1 MMDDQQNIIIYRTA
15 DGRASVALYAKDGK
29 IWLNQQ
35 QMAELFATSKQLI
48 SHHIANILKERELNE
63 ISVVKQY
70 LTTAADGKNY
80 NVVFYSLEMII
91 AVGYRVRGI
100 RGTQF
105 RQWAT
110 EHLTEYLVKGFTM
123 DDKRLKNP
131 DGRPDYFDELLLR
144 IRDIR
149 ASEKRF
155 YQKIRDLFALSS
167 DYEKSDK
174 ATQMFFAET
183 QNKLLYAVTHQT
195 AAELIVARADANQP
209 NMGLTTWK
217 GSIVR
222 KGDVIIAK
230 NYLQNEEIDSLNRL
244 VDIFLTSA
252 EERVKGRRDL
262 TLDYWRKNVDSLLT
276 FQEKDILQ
284 GAGSITNYEAE
295 ETAKQVYDV
304 FNSKRKQIEAQAA
317 DADDL
322 KMLEDLE
329 QSLKR
334 KQGDI
339 QIHFSVL
346 LLNPPLSNPVFQ
358 KGSV

>member
-1 MMDDQQNIIIYRTA
+1 MNDEQNIIIYRTA
-15 DGRASVALYAKDGK
+15 DRRASVALFAKDGK

-35 QMAELFATSKQLI
+35 QMAELFATSKPNI
-48 SHHIANILKERELNE
+48 SMHIANILKEKELYKN
-63 ISVVKQY
+63 SVVKEF

-91 AVGYRVRGI
+91 AVGYRVRGL

-123 DDKRLKNP
+123 DDERLKNP
-131 DGRPDYFDELLLR
+131 DGRPDYFDELLAR

-155 YQKIRDLFALSS
+155 YQKVRDLFALSS
-167 DYEKSDK
+167 DYDKTDK

-195 AAELIVARADANQP
+195 AAELIVDRADASQP

-230 NYLQNEEIDSLNRL
+230 NYLQTDEIDSLNRL

-262 TLDYWRKNVDSLLT
+262 TLDYWRKNVDNLLA
-276 FQEKDILQ
+276 FQEKEILQ
-284 GAGSITNYEAE
+284 GKGSVSNAEAE
-295 ETAKQVYDV
+295 SIVRGIYDT
-304 FNSKRKQIEAQAA
+304 FNDQRKQLDAQQA
-317 DADDL
+317 DAEDIR
-322 KMLEDLE
+322 MLEDLE
-329 QSLKR
+329 KSIVK
-334 KQGDI
+334 KQKEDE
-339 QIHFSVL
+339 
-346 LLNPPLSNPVFQ
+346 
-358 KGSV
+358 

>member
-1 MMDDQQNIIIYRTA
+1 MDEQQNIIIYRTA

-35 QMAELFATSKQLI
+35 QMAELFATSKPNI
-48 SHHIANILKERELNE
+48 SMHIANILKEKELTE
-63 ISVVKQY
+63 ESVVKNF

-91 AVGYRVRGI
+91 AVGYRVRGV

-123 DDKRLKNP
+123 DDERLKNP

-167 DYEKSDK
+167 DYDKSDK

-195 AAELIVARADANQP
+195 AAELIVSRADANQP

-284 GAGSITNYEAE
+284 GAGSITNYVAE

-304 FNSKRKQIEAQAA
+304 FNTKRKQMEAQTA

-329 QSLKR
+329 RSLKN
-334 KQGDI
+334 KQGD
-339 QIHFSVL
+339 
-346 LLNPPLSNPVFQ
+346 
-358 KGSV
+358 KE